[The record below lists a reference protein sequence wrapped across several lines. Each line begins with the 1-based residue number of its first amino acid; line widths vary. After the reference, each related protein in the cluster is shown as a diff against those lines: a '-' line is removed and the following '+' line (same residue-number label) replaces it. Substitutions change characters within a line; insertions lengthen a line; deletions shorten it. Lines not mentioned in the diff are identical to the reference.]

1 MNRAD
6 SILEDLQRELGF
18 HPELLGGRATVLAQI
33 ERFLATHKVEPHPVA
48 DPALWNQLISEV
60 IIPETSFFR
69 YPESFN
75 ALADWAKKS
84 ARPSPRILCL
94 PCSTGEEAYSIAIAL
109 REAGCDSFH
118 ISACDA
124 SARSIALAELAHYSV
139 RARSGLTASGREG
152 WFNEGHVRNELR
164 ATITFQVAN
173 AFAFTP
179 PLKSFDVIFCRNL
192 LIYFDAAN
200 QQRLFERLDAW
211 LAPGGILFLGP
222 GEATIASAHG
232 WKSTGHSMS
241 FSFKRGESPTS
252 APPIRTTA
260 RPRATRP
267 KPAAAPARI
276 VPPRPSPSP
285 APAPEIPPLAQATE
299 LADAGRL
306 TEAAAALA
314 RFHAATPPTAPSLLL
329 RGILEEATAEFS
341 AAEQSYR
348 QALYLNPDELD
359 ALVHLARLL
368 EADGRPQAAAPLRRR
383 IERLAQLS

>member
-6 SILEDLQRELGF
+6 SILDQLQAELGF
-18 HPELLGGRATVLAQI
+18 HPELLGGRPVVLAQI
-33 ERFLATHKVEPHPVA
+33 ERFLAAHPGEA
-48 DPALWNQLISEV
+48 DPSTDATLWNQLIAE
-60 IIPETSFFR
+60 IIVPETSFFR

-118 ISACDA
+118 LTACDA
-124 SARSIALAELAHYSV
+124 SARSVAHAERAHYSV
-139 RARSGLTASGREG
+139 RARAALAASGREG
-152 WFNEGHVRNELR
+152 WFREGRARSELR
-164 ATITFQVAN
+164 EKITFQVVN

-200 QQRLFERLDAW
+200 QRRLFERLDAW
-211 LAPGGILFLGP
+211 LAPGGVLFLGP

-241 FSFKRGESPTS
+241 FSFVRGAHPTS
-252 APPIRTTA
+252 APSRNPVRI
-260 RPRATRP
+260 RATPP
-267 KPAAAPARI
+267 KRALTPARSLPPKLAPA
-276 VPPRPSPSP
+276 PSPSE
-285 APAPEIPPLAQATE
+285 EISPFEQAVA
-299 LADAGRL
+299 LADEGQLR
-306 TEAAAALA
+306 EAAAALT
-314 RFHAATPPTAPSLLL
+314 RFHAEAPPTASSLLL
-329 RGILEEATAEFS
+329 QGILEEAAAEFS
-341 AAEQSYR
+341 TAERSYR
-348 QALYLNPDELD
+348 QALYINPDELD
-359 ALVHLARLL
+359 ALLHLARLL

-383 IERLAQLS
+383 IERLAQPS